1 MGSTMDYGTA
11 LHHLL
16 SLVDL
21 ERTAGPPH
29 RKYKLE
35 RMRALARRLGD
46 PHLVTPTVHVT
57 GTKGKGS
64 TAAMVTSVL
73 EQAGRAPGLYT
84 SPHLHAFRERIRL
97 GQEPVPEAVFGDLM
111 GQVWPVIEAM
121 AADSGYGRVTT
132 FEALTA
138 MAFLCYVQSQRGYQV
153 LEVGL
158 GGTLD
163 ATNIVERPLV
173 CVITPISLDHTQ
185 VLGDT
190 VEAIARDKA
199 GIIKPGATVVVAPQE
214 PSAMAVLEA
223 ACTARGARMVKVE
236 EEYGAEL
243 LDWDVEGQ
251 TFRVDGPSGS
261 RTLRIPLLGRHQIEN
276 ACCAVAAAEA
286 LGDHDADVDAA
297 AVEKGLRGVRWPGR
311 LEVLGTSPLV
321 VADGAHNPHAMRAL
335 TRAVRE
341 YFPGLS
347 PILVMGFSD
356 GHHLEGVV
364 AEAAALQPRLVIATR
379 SRHPRAVA
387 TRRIAEDFARY
398 GVPVDEVEHV
408 GRAVERAMELAGSG
422 DLVLGTGSLFAVA
435 EMREHLKGIPPEV
448 YPEVQRPITAM
459 R

>member
-1 MGSTMDYGTA
+1 MDYSTA

-46 PHLVTPTVHVT
+46 PQDVTPTVHIT

-73 EQAGRAPGLYT
+73 EQAGLAPGLYT

-97 GQEPVPEAVFGDLM
+97 GQAPVSEAVFGDLM

-121 AADSGYGRVTT
+121 ASDSSYGRVTT

-138 MAFLCYVQSQRGYQV
+138 MAFLCYVQSQRRFQV

-163 ATNIVERPLV
+163 ATNIVARPLV

-190 VEAIARDKA
+190 VEAIARDKG

-214 PSAMAVLEA
+214 PGAMTVLEA
-223 ACTARGARMVKVE
+223 ACRAKGARMVKVE
-236 EEYGAEL
+236 EVYSAEL
-243 LDWDVEGQ
+243 LDWDVGGQ
-251 TFRVDGPSGS
+251 TFSVSGPGGS
-261 RTLRIPLLGRHQIEN
+261 RTLRTPLLGRHQIDN

-286 LGDHDADVDAA
+286 LAGAGVGVDARA
-297 AVEKGLRGVRWPGR
+297 IEAGLRSVEWPGR
-311 LEVLGTSPLV
+311 LEVVGRSPLV

-335 TRAVRE
+335 TTAVRE
-341 YFPGLS
+341 YFPGRS
-347 PILVMGFSD
+347 CVLVMGFSD

-387 TRRIAEDFARY
+387 PRRIAEHFAQY
-398 GVPVDEVEHV
+398 AVPVEEVDDV
-408 GRAVERAMELAGSG
+408 GRAVDRAIELAGDD

-435 EMREHLKGIPPEV
+435 ELREHLKGIPPEV
-448 YPEVQRPITAM
+448 YPEMQRTITAT

>member
-1 MGSTMDYGTA
+1 MDYSTA

-46 PHLVTPTVHVT
+46 PQDATPTVHVT

-73 EQAGRAPGLYT
+73 EQARLAPGLYT

-97 GQEPVPEAVFGDLM
+97 GQAPVSETVFGDLM
-111 GQVWPVIEAM
+111 GQVQPVIEAM
-121 AADSGYGRVTT
+121 ASDSSYGRVTT

-138 MAFLCYVQSQRGYQV
+138 MAFLCYVQSQRRFQV

-163 ATNIVERPLV
+163 ATNIVARPRV
-173 CVITPISLDHTQ
+173 CVITPVSLDHTQ

-199 GIIKPGATVVVAPQE
+199 GIIKPGAAVVVAPQE
-214 PSAMAVLEA
+214 PAAMAVLEE
-223 ACTARGARMVKVE
+223 ACRTRGATMVKVE
-236 EEYGAEL
+236 EVYGAEL
-243 LDWDVEGQ
+243 LAWDVGGQ
-251 TFRVDGPSGS
+251 TFRVSGPEGS
-261 RTLRIPLLGRHQIEN
+261 RTLRTPLLGRHQIEN
-276 ACCAVAAAEA
+276 ACCAVAVAEA
-286 LGDHDADVDAA
+286 LDMDAKAI
-297 AVEKGLRGVRWPGR
+297 EEGLRRVEWPGR
-311 LEVLGTSPLV
+311 LEVVGTAPLV

-341 YFPGLS
+341 YFPGRS
-347 PILVMGFSD
+347 CILVMGFSD

-364 AEAAALQPRLVIATR
+364 AEAAALQPTAGR
-379 SRHPRAVA
+379 RHAVAAPPRRGPAAHRRAVRA
-387 TRRIAEDFARY
+387 ARRPRRGGGRRRPRRGPGHRDRGRRRPGPGHGIALRRGGTARAFE
-398 GVPVDEVEHV
+398 GNTP
-408 GRAVERAMELAGSG
+408 
-422 DLVLGTGSLFAVA
+422 
-435 EMREHLKGIPPEV
+435 
-448 YPEVQRPITAM
+448 
-459 R
+459 

>member
-1 MGSTMDYGTA
+1 MDYGTA

-29 RKYKLE
+29 RRYKLE
-35 RMRALARRLGD
+35 RMRVLAQRLGN
-46 PHLVTPTVHVT
+46 PHNATPTVHVT

-73 EQAGRAPGLYT
+73 EQAGSAPGLYT
-84 SPHLHAFRERIRL
+84 SPHLHTFRERIRL
-97 GQEPVPEAVFGDLM
+97 GQEPISEAVFGDLLE
-111 GQVWPVIEAM
+111 QVWPVVEAM
-121 AADSGYGRVTT
+121 ASDTSYGRVTT

-138 MAFLCYVQSQRGYQV
+138 MAFLCYVQSQRQFQV

-163 ATNIVERPLV
+163 ATNIVEHPLV
-173 CVITPISLDHTQ
+173 CVITPVSLDHTQ

-214 PSAMAVLEA
+214 PAAMAALEE
-223 ACTARGARMVKVE
+223 ACRARDARMVKVE
-236 EEYGAEL
+236 EEFRWEL
-243 LDWDVEGQ
+243 LNWDVEGQ
-251 TFRVDGPSGS
+251 TFRVSGPGGA

-276 ACCAVAAAEA
+276 ACCAVAAVEA
-286 LGDHDADVDAA
+286 LAKEGVAIDME
-297 AVEKGLRGVRWPGR
+297 AVEKGLQSVKWPGR
-311 LEVLGTSPLV
+311 LEVLEASPLV
-321 VADGAHNPHAMRAL
+321 LADGAHNPHAMRAL
-335 TRAVRE
+335 NRAVQE
-341 YFPGLS
+341 YFPGLAR
-347 PILVMGFSD
+347 ILVMGFSD
-356 GHHLEGVV
+356 GHHLKDVV
-364 AEAAALQPRLVIATR
+364 AEAAALQPKLVIATR

-387 TRRIAEDFARY
+387 PRRIADQFAQHA
-398 GVPVDEVEHV
+398 VPVVEVDDV

-422 DLVLGTGSLFAVA
+422 DLVLGTGSLFTVA

>member
-1 MGSTMDYGTA
+1 MDYNTA

-35 RMRALARRLGD
+35 RMRALAQRLGS
-46 PHLVTPTVHVT
+46 PHDVTPTVHIT

-73 EQAGRAPGLYT
+73 EQARRAPGLYT

-97 GQEPVPEAVFGDLM
+97 GQEPVSEAVFGGLM

-121 AADSGYGRVTT
+121 ASDSSYGRVTT

-138 MAFLCYVQSQRGYQV
+138 MAFLCFVQSPRQFQV

-199 GIIKPGATVVVAPQE
+199 GIIKPGATVIVAPQE
-214 PSAMAVLEA
+214 AAAMAVLEE
-223 ACTARGARMVKVE
+223 ACKAKGARMVRVE
-236 EEYGAEL
+236 EEYGSKL

-276 ACCAVAAAEA
+276 ACCAVAAVEA
-286 LGDHDADVDAA
+286 LAGEGVSADTE
-297 AVEKGLRGVRWPGR
+297 AVEAGLLNVRWPGR
-311 LEVLGTSPLV
+311 LEVVGTSPLV

-347 PILVMGFSD
+347 TILVMGFSD
-356 GHHLEGVV
+356 GHHLEDVV

-387 TRRIAEDFARY
+387 PRRIAERFAQY
-398 GVPVDEVEHV
+398 AGPVEEVDHV
-408 GRAVERAMELAGSG
+408 GRAVDRATELAGSG

-435 EMREHLKGIPPEV
+435 ELREHLKGIPPEV

>member
-1 MGSTMDYGTA
+1 MDYSTA

-29 RKYKLE
+29 RRYKLE
-35 RMRALARRLGD
+35 RMRALAQRLGN
-46 PHLVTPTVHVT
+46 PHDVTPTVHIT

-73 EQAGRAPGLYT
+73 EQARCAPGLYT

-97 GQEPVPEAVFGDLM
+97 GQEPVSEAVFGNLM
-111 GQVWPVIEAM
+111 GQVWPVVEAM
-121 AADSGYGRVTT
+121 ASDSSYGRVTT

-138 MAFLCYVQSQRGYQV
+138 MAFLCYVQSQRQFQV

-199 GIIKPGATVVVAPQE
+199 GIIKPGAAVVVGPQE
-214 PSAMAVLEA
+214 PAAMAVLEA
-223 ACTARGARMVKVE
+223 ACTAKGARMVKVD
-236 EEYGAEL
+236 EEYSWEL
-243 LDWDVEGQ
+243 LGWDVEGQ
-251 TFRVDGPSGS
+251 TFRVSGPAGS
-261 RTLRIPLLGRHQIEN
+261 RTLRIPLLGRHQIGN
-276 ACCAVAAAEA
+276 ACCAVAAVEA
-286 LGDHDADVDAA
+286 LGVDAR
-297 AVEKGLRGVRWPGR
+297 AVEEGLRSVKWPGR
-311 LEVLGTSPLV
+311 LEVVGTSPLV
-321 VADGAHNPHAMRAL
+321 LADGAHNPHAMRAL

-341 YFPGLS
+341 YFPGRS
-347 PILVMGFSD
+347 CILVMGFSD

-364 AEAAALQPRLVIATR
+364 EEAAALQPKLVIATR
-379 SRHPRAVA
+379 SRHPRAVVP
-387 TRRIAEDFARY
+387 RRIADHFAQY
-398 GVPVDEVEHV
+398 AVPVEEVDHV
-408 GRAVERAMELAGSG
+408 DRAVDRAMELAEGD
-422 DLVLGTGSLFAVA
+422 DLVLGSGSLFAVA
-435 EMREHLKGIPPEV
+435 ELREHLKGIPPEV
-448 YPEVQRPITAM
+448 YPEVQRPISAM

>member
-1 MGSTMDYGTA
+1 MDYGTA

-35 RMRALARRLGD
+35 RMRALAHRLGD
-46 PHLVTPTVHVT
+46 PQDVTPTVHVT

-73 EQAGRAPGLYT
+73 EQAGLAPGLYT

-97 GQEPVPEAVFGDLM
+97 GQEPVSEAVFGDLM

-121 AADSGYGRVTT
+121 ASDSSYGRVTT

-138 MAFLCYVQSQRGYQV
+138 MAFLCFVQSQRRHQV

-214 PSAMAVLEA
+214 AGAMAVLEA
-223 ACTARGARMVKVE
+223 ACRAKGARIVKVE
-236 EEYGAEL
+236 EAYSAEL
-243 LDWDVEGQ
+243 LDWDVDGQ
-251 TFRVDGPSGS
+251 TFRVAGPEGS
-261 RTLRIPLLGRHQIEN
+261 RTLRIPLLGRHQIDN
-276 ACCAVAAAEA
+276 ACCAVAVAEA
-286 LGDHDADVDAA
+286 LGMGAE
-297 AVEKGLRGVRWPGR
+297 AVEAGLRRVEWPGR
-311 LEVLGTSPLV
+311 LEVVGRSPLV

-341 YFPGLS
+341 YFPGRS
-347 PILVMGFSD
+347 CVLVMGFSD

-364 AEAAALQPRLVIATR
+364 AEAAALQPRLVVATR

-387 TRRIAEDFARY
+387 PRRIAEHFARH
-398 GVPVDEVEHV
+398 GVPVERVEDV
-408 GRAVERAMELAGSG
+408 GRAVDRAVELAGG
-422 DLVLGTGSLFAVA
+422 DDLVLGTGSLFAVA
-435 EMREHLKGIPPEV
+435 EVREHLKGIPPEV
-448 YPEVQRPITAM
+448 YPEVQRTITAM

>member
-1 MGSTMDYGTA
+1 MDYSTA
-11 LHHLL
+11 LHYLL

-35 RMRALARRLGD
+35 RMRALAERLGN
-46 PHLVTPTVHVT
+46 PHRVTPTVHVT

-73 EQAGRAPGLYT
+73 ERARLAPGLYT

-97 GQEPVPEAVFGDLM
+97 GQEPVSEAVFGDLM
-111 GQVWPVIEAM
+111 GQVWPVIEGM
-121 AADSGYGRVTT
+121 AVDSTYGRVTT

-138 MAFLCYVQSQRGYQV
+138 MAFLCFVQSQRQFQV

-214 PSAMAVLEA
+214 PAAMAVLEE
-223 ACTARGARMVKVE
+223 ACKAKGARMVKVE
-236 EEYGAEL
+236 EEYHSKL

-251 TFRVDGPSGS
+251 TFRVSGPGGS

-276 ACCAVAAAEA
+276 ACCAVAAVEA
-286 LGDHDADVDAA
+286 LAGEGA
-297 AVEKGLRGVRWPGR
+297 AVDTKAVEQGLLNVRWPGR
-311 LEVLGTSPLV
+311 LEVVGTSPLV
-321 VADGAHNPHAMRAL
+321 LVDGAHNPHAMRAL
-335 TRAVRE
+335 TRAVRQ

-347 PILVMGFSD
+347 CVLVMGFSD

-379 SRHPRAVA
+379 SRHPRAVPPQ
-387 TRRIAEDFARY
+387 RIAEHFAQY
-398 GVPVDEVEHV
+398 AVPVEEVDHV
-408 GRAVERAMELAGSG
+408 GRAVERAMELAGSE

-435 EMREHLKGIPPEV
+435 ELREHLKGIPPEV

>member
-1 MGSTMDYGTA
+1 MDYGTA

-35 RMRALARRLGD
+35 RMRALAQRLGS
-46 PHLVTPTVHVT
+46 PHDVTPTVHIT

-73 EQAGRAPGLYT
+73 EQAGGAPGLYT

-97 GQEPVPEAVFGDLM
+97 GQEPVSEAVFGGLM

-121 AADSGYGRVTT
+121 ASDSSYGRVTT

-138 MAFLCYVQSQRGYQV
+138 MAFLCFVQSQRQFQV

-214 PSAMAVLEA
+214 PAAMAVLEE
-223 ACTARGARMVKVE
+223 ACKAKGARMVKME
-236 EEYGAEL
+236 EEYHSKL

-251 TFRVDGPSGS
+251 TFRVSGATGS

-276 ACCAVAAAEA
+276 ACCAVAAVEA
-286 LGDHDADVDAA
+286 LAGEGA
-297 AVEKGLRGVRWPGR
+297 AVDTKALEEGLLNVRWPGR
-311 LEVLGTSPLV
+311 LEVVGTSPLV
-321 VADGAHNPHAMRAL
+321 LVDGAHNPHAMRAL
-335 TRAVRE
+335 TRAVRQ

-347 PILVMGFSD
+347 CVLVMGFSD

-379 SRHPRAVA
+379 SRHPRAVPPQ
-387 TRRIAEDFARY
+387 RIAEHFAQY
-398 GVPVDEVEHV
+398 AVPVEEVDHV
-408 GRAVERAMELAGSG
+408 GRAVERAMELAGSE

-435 EMREHLKGIPPEV
+435 ELREHLKGIPPEV

>member
-1 MGSTMDYGTA
+1 MGSTMDYSTA

-35 RMRALARRLGD
+35 RMRALAERLGD

-73 EQAGRAPGLYT
+73 EQAGGAPGLYT

-97 GQEPVPEAVFGDLM
+97 GQEPVSEAVFGDLM

-121 AADSGYGRVTT
+121 AADSVYGRVTT

-138 MAFLCYVQSQRGYQV
+138 MAFLCYVQSQRGHQV

-173 CVITPISLDHTQ
+173 CVITPVSLDHTQ

-214 PSAMAVLEA
+214 PAAMAALEA
-223 ACTARGARMVKVE
+223 ACTTRGARMVKVE
-236 EEYGAEL
+236 EEYHAKL
-243 LDWDVEGQ
+243 LDWDAEGQ
-251 TFRVDGPSGS
+251 AFSVDGPAGS
-261 RTLRIPLLGRHQIEN
+261 RTLRTPLLGRHQIGN
-276 ACCAVAAAEA
+276 ACCAVAVAEA
-286 LGDHDADVDAA
+286 LADQDADVDAA
-297 AVEKGLRGVRWPGR
+297 AIEKGLLNVRWPGR

-335 TRAVRE
+335 AAAVRE
-341 YFPGLS
+341 YFPGRS
-347 PILVMGFSD
+347 CILVMGFSD

-379 SRHPRAVA
+379 SRHPRAVS
-387 TRRIAEDFARY
+387 TRRIAEQFAQY
-398 GVPVDEVEHV
+398 AMAVEEVDDV
-408 GRAVERAMELAGSG
+408 GRAVDRGVEGAGSG
-422 DLVLGTGSLFAVA
+422 DLVLGTGSLFVVA
-435 EMREHLKGIPPEV
+435 EMLEHLKGIPPEV
-448 YPEVQRPITAM
+448 YPEVQRTITAM

>member
-1 MGSTMDYGTA
+1 MDYSTA

-29 RKYKLE
+29 RRYKLE
-35 RMRALARRLGD
+35 RMRALAQRLGN
-46 PHLVTPTVHVT
+46 PHDVTPTVHIT

-73 EQAGRAPGLYT
+73 EQARCAPGLYT

-97 GQEPVPEAVFGDLM
+97 GQEPVSEAVFGNLM
-111 GQVWPVIEAM
+111 GQVWPVVEAM
-121 AADSGYGRVTT
+121 ASDSSYGRVTT

-138 MAFLCYVQSQRGYQV
+138 MAFLCYVQSQRQFQV

-199 GIIKPGATVVVAPQE
+199 GIIKPGAAVVVGPQE
-214 PSAMAVLEA
+214 PAAMAVLEA
-223 ACTARGARMVKVE
+223 ACKAKGARMVKVD
-236 EEYGAEL
+236 EEYSWEL
-243 LDWDVEGQ
+243 LGWDVEGQ
-251 TFRVDGPSGS
+251 TFRVSGPAGS
-261 RTLRIPLLGRHQIEN
+261 RTLRIPLLGRHQIGN
-276 ACCAVAAAEA
+276 ACCAVAAVEA
-286 LGDHDADVDAA
+286 LGVDAR
-297 AVEKGLRGVRWPGR
+297 AVEEGLRSVKWPGR
-311 LEVLGTSPLV
+311 LEVVGTSPLV
-321 VADGAHNPHAMRAL
+321 LADGAHNPHAMRAL

-341 YFPGLS
+341 YFPGRS
-347 PILVMGFSD
+347 CILVMGFSD

-364 AEAAALQPRLVIATR
+364 EEAAALQPKLVIATR

-387 TRRIAEDFARY
+387 PRRIADHFAQY
-398 GVPVDEVEHV
+398 AVPVEEVDHV
-408 GRAVERAMELAGSG
+408 DRAVDRAMELAEGD
-422 DLVLGTGSLFAVA
+422 DLVLGSGSLFAVA
-435 EMREHLKGIPPEV
+435 ELREHLKGIPPEV
-448 YPEVQRPITAM
+448 YPEVQRPISAM

>member
-1 MGSTMDYGTA
+1 MDYSTA

-29 RKYKLE
+29 RRYKLE
-35 RMRALARRLGD
+35 RMRALAQRLGN
-46 PHLVTPTVHVT
+46 PHDVTPTVHIT

-73 EQAGRAPGLYT
+73 EQARCAPGLYT
-84 SPHLHAFRERIRL
+84 SPPLHAFRERIRL
-97 GQEPVPEAVFGDLM
+97 GQEPVSEAVFGNLM
-111 GQVWPVIEAM
+111 GQVWPVVEAM
-121 AADSGYGRVTT
+121 ASDSSYGRVTT

-138 MAFLCYVQSQRGYQV
+138 MAFLCYVQSQRQFQV

-199 GIIKPGATVVVAPQE
+199 GIIKPGAAVVVGPQE
-214 PSAMAVLEA
+214 PAAMAVLEA
-223 ACTARGARMVKVE
+223 ACTAKGARMVKVD
-236 EEYGAEL
+236 EEYSWEL
-243 LDWDVEGQ
+243 LGWDVEGQ
-251 TFRVDGPSGS
+251 TFRVSGPAGS
-261 RTLRIPLLGRHQIEN
+261 RTLRIPLLGRHQIGN
-276 ACCAVAAAEA
+276 ACCAVAAVEA
-286 LGDHDADVDAA
+286 LGVDAR
-297 AVEKGLRGVRWPGR
+297 AVEEGLRSVKWPGR
-311 LEVLGTSPLV
+311 LEVVGTSPLV
-321 VADGAHNPHAMRAL
+321 LADGAHNPHAMRAL

-341 YFPGLS
+341 YFPGRS
-347 PILVMGFSD
+347 CILVMGFSD

-364 AEAAALQPRLVIATR
+364 EEAAALQPKLVIATR
-379 SRHPRAVA
+379 SRHPRAVVP
-387 TRRIAEDFARY
+387 RRIADHFAQY
-398 GVPVDEVEHV
+398 AVPVEEVDHV
-408 GRAVERAMELAGSG
+408 DRAVDRAMELAEGD
-422 DLVLGTGSLFAVA
+422 DLVLGSGSLFAVA
-435 EMREHLKGIPPEV
+435 ELREHLKGIPPEV
-448 YPEVQRPITAM
+448 YPEVQRPISAM

>member
-1 MGSTMDYGTA
+1 MDYNTA

-35 RMRALARRLGD
+35 RMRALAQRLGN
-46 PHLVTPTVHVT
+46 PHDVTPTVHIT

-73 EQAGRAPGLYT
+73 EQALRAPGLYT

-97 GQEPVPEAVFGDLM
+97 GQEPVSEAVFGSLM

-121 AADSGYGRVTT
+121 ASESSYGRVTT

-138 MAFLCYVQSQRGYQV
+138 MAFLCFVQSQRQFQV

-214 PSAMAVLEA
+214 PAAMAVLEE
-223 ACTARGARMVKVE
+223 ACKAKGARMVKVQ
-236 EEYGAEL
+236 EEYDCKL

-251 TFRVDGPSGS
+251 TFSVSGPGGS
-261 RTLRIPLLGRHQIEN
+261 RTLRVPLLGRHQIEN
-276 ACCAVAAAEA
+276 ACCAVAAVEA
-286 LGDHDADVDAA
+286 LAGKDVSVGTE
-297 AVEKGLRGVRWPGR
+297 AVEAGLLNVRWPGR
-311 LEVLGTSPLV
+311 LEVVGTSPLV

-347 PILVMGFSD
+347 TILVMGFSD
-356 GHHLEGVV
+356 GHHLEDVV
-364 AEAAALQPRLVIATR
+364 AEAAALRPRLVIATR

-387 TRRIAEDFARY
+387 PRRIAEHFAQY
-398 GVPVDEVEHV
+398 AVPVEEVDHV
-408 GRAVERAMELAGSG
+408 GRAVDRAMELAGSG

-435 EMREHLKGIPPEV
+435 ELREHLKGIPPEV

>member
-1 MGSTMDYGTA
+1 MDYGTA

-35 RMRALARRLGD
+35 RMRALAQRLGS
-46 PHLVTPTVHVT
+46 PHDVTPTVHIT

-73 EQAGRAPGLYT
+73 EQAGGAPGLYT

-97 GQEPVPEAVFGDLM
+97 GQEPVSEAVFGGLM

-121 AADSGYGRVTT
+121 ASDSSYGRVTT

-138 MAFLCYVQSQRGYQV
+138 MAFLCFVQSQRQFQV

-199 GIIKPGATVVVAPQE
+199 GIIKLGATVVVAPQE
-214 PSAMAVLEA
+214 PAAMAVLEE
-223 ACTARGARMVKVE
+223 ACKAKGARMVKME
-236 EEYGAEL
+236 EEYHSKL

-251 TFRVDGPSGS
+251 TFRVSGATGS
-261 RTLRIPLLGRHQIEN
+261 RTLRIPLLGGHQIEN
-276 ACCAVAAAEA
+276 ACCAVAAVEA
-286 LGDHDADVDAA
+286 LAGEGA
-297 AVEKGLRGVRWPGR
+297 AVDTKAVEQGLLNVRWPGR
-311 LEVLGTSPLV
+311 LEVVGTSPLV
-321 VADGAHNPHAMRAL
+321 LVDGAHNPHAMRAL
-335 TRAVRE
+335 TQAVRQ

-347 PILVMGFSD
+347 CVLVMGFSD

-379 SRHPRAVA
+379 SRHPRAVPPQ
-387 TRRIAEDFARY
+387 RIAEHFAQY
-398 GVPVDEVEHV
+398 AVPVEEVDHV
-408 GRAVERAMELAGSG
+408 GRAVERAMELAGSE

-435 EMREHLKGIPPEV
+435 ELREHLKGIPPEV